1 MAIADYLL
9 VLVVAV
15 CAYTDLKSK
24 KIYNAVLFP
33 AAAIGLVSSF
43 YSGGLAGGFAAL
55 KGLAL
60 GVALLFVPFILG
72 GIGAGDVKLL
82 GVVGAFKG
90 PDFVWSAFLYA
101 AIVGGLISLVIMIR
115 SGGFW
120 ARVRAAIYTL
130 LSLLGFMPR
139 LNLLDTIY
147 ATSAQTFPY
156 GLAIAA
162 GTALAFFLR

>member
-43 YSGGLAGGFAAL
+43 YSGGLAGGFNGI
-55 KGLAL
+55 KGMVL
-60 GVALLFVPFILG
+60 GIALLLVPFILG
-72 GIGAGDVKLL
+72 GMGAGDVKLL

-101 AIVGGLISLVIMIR
+101 AIIGGFISIAIMMR
-115 SGGFW
+115 SKGFW
-120 ARVRAAIYTL
+120 ARLKAAIYTL
-130 LSLLGFMPR
+130 LSFFGFMPR
-139 LNLLDTIY
+139 INYLDTIY
-147 ATSAQTFPY
+147 TSSAQTFPY
-156 GLAIAA
+156 GVAIAA